1 MIPSSI
7 DSLHIIPASSVPTS
21 ALCAAFNAA
30 FADYLIG
37 PPQVP
42 EAQWPTFLRR
52 QGVELAFSRVA
63 LRGDEVLAFA
73 LIGRF
78 SDRFAQRTRVATMGA
93 RPETRGTGIAPRLLE
108 QVVAEVRE
116 RGEAA
121 LELEVFAQNTVAL
134 RLYRAQGFTPVCE
147 LHGYES
153 APVSPEDWPPTQ
165 PPYQVTLEGAAAW
178 LRAHAVPDL
187 PFQVSAAALGAN
199 ATPPLVAW
207 RAGDAQLVFTAR
219 DAAHVSI
226 ASLFDASE
234 TQADAQLLLRA
245 LRGQY
250 PAATLRVPQLQ
261 RLDLGGRALEAVGFQ
276 RLPLYQLLMRHKT

>member
-1 MIPSSI
+1 MTDSMSI
-7 DSLHIIPASSVPTS
+7 VPAAAVPPA
-21 ALCAAFNAA
+21 ALWAAFNAA

-37 PPQVP
+37 PPQLP
-42 EAQWPTFLRR
+42 EAQWPAFLRR

-63 LRGDEVLAFA
+63 LQGEHEVQAFA
-73 LIGRF
+73 LMGRF
-78 SDRFAQRTRVATMGA
+78 SDRFTLRTRVATMGA
-93 RPETRGTGIAPRLLE
+93 RRETRGTGIAPRLLE
-108 QVVAEVRE
+108 QVITEARE
-116 RGEAA
+116 RGDAA

-134 RLYRAQGFTPVCE
+134 RLYRAHGFEPVCE
-147 LHGYES
+147 LYGYES
-153 APVSPEDWPPTQ
+153 AAVSPEDWPPTQ

-178 LRAHAVPDL
+178 LRAHAAPDL
-187 PFQVSAAALGAN
+187 PFQVSPPALDAN

-226 ASLFDASE
+226 ASLFDASAA
-234 TQADAQLLLRA
+234 QADAQLLLRA

-276 RLPLYQLLMRHKT
+276 RLPLYQLLMRHTLT